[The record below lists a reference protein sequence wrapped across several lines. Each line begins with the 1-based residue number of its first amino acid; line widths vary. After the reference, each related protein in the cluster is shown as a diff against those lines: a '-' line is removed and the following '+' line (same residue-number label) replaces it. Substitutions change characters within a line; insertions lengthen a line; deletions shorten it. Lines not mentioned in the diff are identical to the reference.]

1 MRKTLLALAALAA
14 LTTPALANQC
24 PSLMGKIDETMK
36 TAMADDATKAKVTEL
51 YDKGK
56 AAHEAGDHAASEAA
70 LNEALALLAQ

>member
-24 PSLMGKIDETMK
+24 PSLMAKIDETMK

-70 LNEALALLAQ
+70 LNEALALLAK